1 MARLKTK
8 TGKALSR
15 DRVEKLAEEAERGFD
30 LGKATREAA
39 KGGRPAL
46 ESGVSPRISYRV
58 GDTLYRRTRAKAK
71 SEGRTISEIAR
82 AALEE
87 YVRH

>member
-46 ESGVSPRISYRV
+46 ESGVSPGSAT
-58 GDTLYRRTRAKAK
+58 GSATRC
-71 SEGRTISEIAR
+71 IDAR
-82 AALEE
+82 GPRPSPKDEP
-87 YVRH
+87 